1 MDTQSFLLIILTA
14 FFSMAAIIAVISYPS
29 MDKYFNSIKGEGEHI
44 TKRMLISDIREAFK
58 APIVNFD
65 SPVENPDFH
74 EAETIV
80 MKALP
85 HTYRAEEYKE
95 EDIVFETITALGAH

>member
-1 MDTQSFLLIILTA
+1 MDTQAFLLIILTA

-29 MDKYFNSIKGEGEHI
+29 MDKYFNSIKGEGDRI
-44 TKRMLISDIREAFK
+44 TKRMLISDIREALK
-58 APIVNFD
+58 APIVNLD
-65 SPVENPDFH
+65 TPVEIQDFH

-85 HTYRAEEYKE
+85 HTYKAEEYKE
-95 EDIVFETITALGAH
+95 EDLVFENITALGAH